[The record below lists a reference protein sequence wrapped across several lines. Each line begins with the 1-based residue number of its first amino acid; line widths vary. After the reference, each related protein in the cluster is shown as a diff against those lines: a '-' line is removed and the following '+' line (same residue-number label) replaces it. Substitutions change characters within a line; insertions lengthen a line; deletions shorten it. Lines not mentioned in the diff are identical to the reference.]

1 MTNIETKHSL
11 ILGLFICLA
20 CLFLLPLGLSA
31 QFGEQQLLA
40 ADALSLNMLVE
51 EKQEQNAPLLEDPL
65 AFEQLRLAPQKP
77 APASYRATKISR
89 EHYVDNP
96 YDLEDFSN
104 PFNLPKKGQQ
114 LGQRKA
120 KLAKDV
126 DMDKFWSELFAP
138 KEQPAVLSTSTQKA
152 KRQPAWLLFALLGQ
166 LLLFAFLLTAYRSET
181 YRDFW
186 AYGNL
191 NIAGQEERE
200 QRFQQWSAYNVLSY
214 LQAGFA
220 LGSFIYLSSNFM
232 RLEEGQLP
240 DWSFANFAFLLAGT
254 TAAYTARQAI
264 LRLLGELYPIGQ
276 EMSFYGYLN
285 ANQHRIMGFSLLPML
300 FLLAYSAPD
309 LQGLLPMFLASLLGL
324 SFAYTALRAAFTAL
338 DTVRFHKFQ
347 FFLYLCT
354 VEIAPPLILLKFLSI
369 I

>member
-1 MTNIETKHSL
+1 MTNIDTKYIIVQR
-11 ILGLFICLA
+11 ILLFFTCF
-20 CLFLLPLGLSA
+20 FLGQMTLSA

-40 ADALSLNMLVE
+40 VDALSLNMLVE
-51 EKQEQNAPLLEDPL
+51 EKREQATQLLDDPL
-65 AFEQLRLAPQKP
+65 AFEQLRLAPQKAAP
-77 APASYRATKISR
+77 APYKASKISR

-104 PFNLPKKGQQ
+104 PFNLPKKGQK
-114 LGQRKA
+114 LGQHKA
-120 KLAKDV
+120 KVTKDV
-126 DMDKFWSELFAP
+126 ELDKFWSELFAP

-166 LLLFAFLLTAYRSET
+166 LLLFAFLLTTYRSET

-200 QRFQQWSAYNVLSY
+200 QRFQQWSAYNLLTY
-214 LQAGFA
+214 LQAGFV
-220 LGSFIYLSSNFM
+220 LGSFIYLASNFQ
-232 RLEEGQLP
+232 LLQSGQVP
-240 DWSFANFAFLLAGT
+240 NWSFSNFAFLLAATMAG
-254 TAAYTARQAI
+254 YTGRQAL
-264 LRLLGELYPIGQ
+264 LRLLGELYPISQ

-285 ANQHRIMGFSLLPML
+285 ANQHRILGFVFLPML
-300 FLLAYSAPD
+300 FLLAYTAPEV
-309 LQGLLPMFLASLLGL
+309 QAVLPMFLGTALILSL
-324 SFAYTALRAAFTAL
+324 SYTALRAAFTAL

-347 FFLYLCT
+347 FFLYLCS